1 MLLIAAAVAALA
13 GPVGAQ
19 HGEAVDTAPS
29 PAAPVSADQQRTD
42 QWAIEPR
49 ATRHAAAEVGFA
61 LAAETVASSGSVCRT
76 STTTPCILGSGGG
89 MTVRIGY
96 RLGSPWYFGGAYE
109 FTRHDSA
116 NLLRLAILQQLRA
129 EARYYIER
137 GQRTTGFLAAGAGFH
152 VYGNDWGAIM
162 GGGLATIGGGV
173 EFELSPKAVVGVS
186 LMYRLLVPR
195 SFKNDPGV
203 PQPDGPLGFG
213 LAHVIGLEFALEVR
227 DPVPH
232 W

>member
-1 MLLIAAAVAALA
+1 
-13 GPVGAQ
+13 
-19 HGEAVDTAPS
+19 
-29 PAAPVSADQQRTD
+29 
-42 QWAIEPR
+42 
-49 ATRHAAAEVGFA
+49 
-61 LAAETVASSGSVCRT
+61 
-76 STTTPCILGSGGG
+76 
-89 MTVRIGY
+89 MTVRLGY
-96 RLGSPWYFGGAYE
+96 RLGSPWYIGGAYE

-162 GGGLATIGGGV
+162 GGGLATVGGGV
-173 EFELSPKAVVGVS
+173 EFELSPKAVVGMS